1 MKVLFLNPPHTL
13 CISRRYRCSY
23 YSPNNLLPPND
34 LLQLAACVRAW
45 NGADVAVIDAIAAK
59 LSEARTFDIIAE
71 SRPDY
76 IVSVT
81 GVDSFGDDMSFLER
95 LKSRFPEIPSVV
107 FGYYPTIFSAEVLE
121 KSTVDV
127 ILRFEPEQPL
137 TEYLNAASRG
147 LPLHEIPGLAGRY
160 TDNTVFVNAH
170 NRNVDLDRLPFC
182 DYSLVDLKHYDEAF
196 FGNRCAAILASRG
209 CPFACDYCIPTYA
222 HNVIAKSPSIV
233 AAEMQHLLNSGA
245 YSIRFLDDT
254 FTCNKNWA
262 IEVCKEIIAQNV
274 CVDWSC
280 LARVD
285 TLDVE
290 LLGWMQKAG
299 CKRILVGIESYSPN
313 VLRQMNKGVEPA
325 RINPTLALIRSAGI
339 QTVGF
344 FLIGAPYET
353 DADFED
359 TVTGALAAP
368 LDFLIISIMIPYA
381 GTPFFE
387 SYKDQIR
394 FNLLPYQCEYTDA
407 TIQERARRR
416 YKRLYLKF
424 YCRPVIVFRHFFY
437 VLRHP
442 WHTFNTVLALL
453 GL

>member
-170 NRNVDLDRLPFC
+170 NRNVDLDRLPLC

-262 IEVCKEIIAQNV
+262 IEVCKEIIAHN
-274 CVDWSC
+274 
-280 LARVD
+280 
-285 TLDVE
+285 E
-290 LLGWMQKAG
+290 K
-299 CKRILVGIESYSPN
+299 
-313 VLRQMNKGVEPA
+313 
-325 RINPTLALIRSAGI
+325 
-339 QTVGF
+339 
-344 FLIGAPYET
+344 
-353 DADFED
+353 
-359 TVTGALAAP
+359 
-368 LDFLIISIMIPYA
+368 
-381 GTPFFE
+381 
-387 SYKDQIR
+387 
-394 FNLLPYQCEYTDA
+394 
-407 TIQERARRR
+407 
-416 YKRLYLKF
+416 
-424 YCRPVIVFRHFFY
+424 
-437 VLRHP
+437 
-442 WHTFNTVLALL
+442 
-453 GL
+453 